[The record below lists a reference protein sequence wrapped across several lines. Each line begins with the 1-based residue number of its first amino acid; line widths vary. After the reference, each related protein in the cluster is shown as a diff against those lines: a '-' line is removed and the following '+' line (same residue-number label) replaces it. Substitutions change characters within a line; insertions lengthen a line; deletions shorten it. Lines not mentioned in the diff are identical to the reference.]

1 MVDNAMQRGQAVEWL
16 VKEKGDV
23 LVVVAA
29 LLHGIMGHS
38 LYIVDEEEGG
48 GVAVDQPAA
57 EACGVGV
64 AGKLNAVLN

>member
-38 LYIVDEEEGG
+38 LYIVNEEEEWPWISQQQKHVEWGWQG
-48 GVAVDQPAA
+48 
-57 EACGVGV
+57 
-64 AGKLNAVLN
+64 N

>member
-29 LLHGIMGHS
+29 LLHGIRGHS
-38 LYIVDEEEGG
+38 LYIVDEEEEWPWIRQQQKH
-48 GVAVDQPAA
+48 V
-57 EACGVGV
+57 
-64 AGKLNAVLN
+64 

>member
-1 MVDNAMQRGQAVEWL
+1 MVDNAMQMGQAVEWL

-23 LVVVAA
+23 LVVAA

-48 GVAVDQPAA
+48 GVAVDQPAEA